1 MQAFQ
6 QHAVHAS
13 CSSQVQTGSTAVSLL
28 GGQAE
33 LLRRATGE
41 TGETGG
47 RAWSSVPAGIKTGR
61 SADFFWRM
69 GPDAAI
75 CAAAGG
81 QDKAGIDREDC
92 EALEKAV
99 RGLLLEQSMRRQ
111 RQQASAAE
119 ALFTGRREAGITF
132 SRRKVCAVAS

>member
-1 MQAFQ
+1 M
-6 QHAVHAS
+6 HIILP
-13 CSSQVQTGSTAVSLL
+13 T
-28 GGQAE
+28 
-33 LLRRATGE
+33 
-41 TGETGG
+41 
-47 RAWSSVPAGIKTGR
+47 IKTGR
-61 SADFFWRM
+61 SALHCVLMNGSDS
-69 GPDAAI
+69 AI

-132 SRRKVCAVAS
+132 SRRKVCAVAGWDPQAVDCCRSPVHQQS

>member
-1 MQAFQ
+1 MHFILPT
-6 QHAVHAS
+6 V
-13 CSSQVQTGSTAVSLL
+13 
-28 GGQAE
+28 
-33 LLRRATGE
+33 
-41 TGETGG
+41 
-47 RAWSSVPAGIKTGR
+47 KTGR
-61 SADFFWRM
+61 SALHFVLVNGSDS
-69 GPDAAI
+69 AI

-132 SRRKVCAVAS
+132 SRRKVCAVAGWDPTSCGLLQKPGPPAVMRLGPPSAL

>member
-1 MQAFQ
+1 MSLK
-6 QHAVHAS
+6 QHNVSKPAYPCQHWRQGVLLMFW
-13 CSSQVQTGSTAVSLL
+13 QV
-28 GGQAE
+28 
-33 LLRRATGE
+33 
-41 TGETGG
+41 
-47 RAWSSVPAGIKTGR
+47 
-61 SADFFWRM
+61 

-92 EALEKAV
+92 EALERAV

-132 SRRKVCAVAS
+132 SRRKVCMVAG